1 MEAVD
6 RWLRPDHVELLFHV
20 GGLPHYDE
28 AVRGWAKIYMDE
40 FPHRSSD
47 DHSESSSYAGSIK
60 KRACQNSETSDSVID
75 KRGKQL

>member
-28 AVRGWAKIYMDE
+28 AVRGWTKIYVDE

-47 DHSESSSYAGSIK
+47 DLLVITSKASQAYA
-60 KRACQNSETSDSVID
+60 
-75 KRGKQL
+75 